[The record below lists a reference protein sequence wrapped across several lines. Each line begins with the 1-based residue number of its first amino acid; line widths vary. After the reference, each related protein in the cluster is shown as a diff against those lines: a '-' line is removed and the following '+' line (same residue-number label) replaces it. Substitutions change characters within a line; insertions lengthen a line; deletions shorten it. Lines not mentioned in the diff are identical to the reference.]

1 MLVITFMWT
10 WNEFLLALVMVSSE
24 SRRTVPLGLAFFQG
38 QHSSDVAL
46 LAAAAVLVA
55 LPVVAIYLIFQ
66 RRFIEGMLSGAI
78 KE

>member
-1 MLVITFMWT
+1 
-10 WNEFLLALVMVSSE
+10 
-24 SRRTVPLGLAFFQG
+24 
-38 QHSSDVAL
+38 VAL